1 MTARIAAVL
10 VAVVVLLPIVVLA
23 AVTGA
28 VTSMVGTSSPTP
40 TALADIPADYL
51 ALYRDAAASCP
62 GLDWSVLAAVG
73 KVETDHGRSPLPGVR
88 AGENSAG
95 AAGPMQF
102 LAPTFT
108 DVIAR
113 HPPPP
118 GGATPPSRYNPH
130 DAIHAAAGY
139 LCDNGARTGDPNA
152 TLFAYNHSRT
162 YVRQVLDQARAY
174 AAAPATGTGDC
185 NALGA
190 PTPTALAAINYAC
203 GQRGLPYLWGGNGPE
218 HGDVGFDCSGLTTAA
233 YAAAGITL
241 PRTAQT
247 QYLAGPPVPPGAPL
261 LPGDLLF
268 YGTPGSAATARIHH
282 VALYLGA
289 GQMINAPRYG
299 QPVQVEPYR
308 WNGDDYAGATR
319 PAAAPQRRSLP
330 GPS

>member
-1 MTARIAAVL
+1 VSIRIATGLLASL
-10 VAVVVLLPIVVLA
+10 VLLPIIIFA
-23 AVTGA
+23 AVAVA
-28 VTSMVGTSSPTP
+28 VTSVVATSSPTP

-51 ALYRDAAASCP
+51 ALYQQAAAGCP

-88 AGENSAG
+88 AGQNSAG

-102 LAPTFT
+102 LAPTFADT
-108 DVIAR
+108 VAR
-113 HPPPP
+113 HPLPP

-130 DAIHAAAGY
+130 DAIHAAAQF
-139 LCDNGARTGDPNA
+139 LCVHGARSGDLNA
-152 TLFAYNHSRT
+152 ALFAYNHSQP

-174 AAAPATGTGDC
+174 AAAPAAGTGDC
-185 NALGA
+185 NALDA
-190 PTPTALAAINYAC
+190 PTPAALTAINYAC
-203 GQRGLPYLWGGNGPE
+203 GQRGLPYLWGGDGPD
-218 HGDVGFDCSGLTTAA
+218 HGDAGFDCSGLTTAA

-247 QYLAGPPVPPGAPL
+247 QYLAGPPIPPGAPL

-268 YGTPGSAATARIHH
+268 YGTPGTSATARIHH

-289 GQMINAPRYG
+289 GQMINAPRFG
-299 QPVQVEPYR
+299 QPVQVDPYR